1 MTGAKKKLE
10 GQSGSAVRHIV
21 VLLALVM
28 ACYLGVKAFYNRV
41 DSSVSD
47 RPVQPLQPAASETLE
62 TGRKSIDENGIDKEA
77 ITRRNLFLSGQRE
90 GDGGLAAA
98 LLDGADEAQAGL
110 LLVGTIVETDGVN
123 RAVVLDVEQKK
134 QHLLKE
140 GDMINGASVRRID
153 SGKVVISRQ
162 GRNELLDIAEAEKL
176 RAATNKLIAPDT
188 ESSLGGGSASTAE
201 QNQEDE
207 AEDGPVRVDLDRLGK
222 TDGGMIIKGRTSSN
236 I

>member
-1 MTGAKKKLE
+1 MTSAKKKVE
-10 GQSGSAVRHIV
+10 SQSGSAVRHIV

-28 ACYLGVKAFYNRV
+28 VCYFGVKAFYNRV
-41 DSSVSD
+41 DSRLAERRVE
-47 RPVQPLQPAASETLE
+47 PLQPAAHETAV
-62 TGRKSIDENGIDKEA
+62 TGQKSIDENEIDKEA
-77 ITRRNLFLSGQRE
+77 ITRRNLFLSGPRA

-98 LLDGADEAQAGL
+98 LLDGGEEAQAGL
-110 LLVGTIVETDGVN
+110 LLVGTIVETDGAN

-176 RAATNKLIAPDT
+176 RAAANKPSPPDT
-188 ESSLGGGSASTAE
+188 EASLDGRSASAPE
-201 QNQEDE
+201 QSEEDE
-207 AEDGPVRVDLDRLGK
+207 AEDSPVRVDLDKLGQ
-222 TDGGMIIKGRTSSN
+222 TDERIIIKGRTSDN

>member
-28 ACYLGVKAFYNRV
+28 ACYFGVKAFYNRV
-41 DSSVSD
+41 DNSVSE
-47 RPVQPLQPAASETLE
+47 RRVQPLQPAASETLE
-62 TGRKSIDENGIDKEA
+62 TGQKSSDENGIDKEA

-90 GDGGLAAA
+90 GNGGLAAA
-98 LLDGADEAQAGL
+98 LLDGADEAQADL
-110 LLVGTIVETDGVN
+110 LLVGTILETDGVN

-176 RAATNKLIAPDT
+176 RAAANKLIAPDT
-188 ESSLGGGSASTAE
+188 ESSLGGGSASAAE

-207 AEDGPVRVDLDRLGK
+207 AEGGPVRVDLDRLGK
-222 TDGGMIIKGRTSSN
+222 TDGRIIVKGRASSN

>member
-1 MTGAKKKLE
+1 MTKT
-10 GQSGSAVRHIV
+10 S
-21 VLLALVM
+21 
-28 ACYLGVKAFYNRV
+28 
-41 DSSVSD
+41 
-47 RPVQPLQPAASETLE
+47 
-62 TGRKSIDENGIDKEA
+62 IDKEA
-77 ITRRNLFLSGQRE
+77 ITRRNLFLSGHRA

-98 LLDGADEAQAGL
+98 LLDGGEEAQAGL
-110 LLVGTIVETDGVN
+110 LLVGTIIEIDGVN

-176 RAATNKLIAPDT
+176 RAAANKPSPPDT
-188 ESSLGGGSASTAE
+188 EASLGGRSASAAE
-201 QNQEDE
+201 QSEEDE
-207 AEDGPVRVDLDRLGK
+207 AEDSPVRVDLDKLGQ
-222 TDGGMIIKGRTSSN
+222 TDDRIIIKGRTSDN

>member
-28 ACYLGVKAFYNRV
+28 VCYFGVKAFYNRV
-41 DSSVSD
+41 DSRVSEH
-47 RPVQPLQPAASETLE
+47 RVQPLQPAASETLE
-62 TGRKSIDENGIDKEA
+62 TGQKSIDENGIDKEA

-98 LLDGADEAQAGL
+98 FLDGGEEGQADL

-176 RAATNKLIAPDT
+176 RAANNKLIAPDT
-188 ESSLGGGSASTAE
+188 ESSLGGGSASAAE

-222 TDGGMIIKGRTSSN
+222 TDGRMIIKGRTSNN